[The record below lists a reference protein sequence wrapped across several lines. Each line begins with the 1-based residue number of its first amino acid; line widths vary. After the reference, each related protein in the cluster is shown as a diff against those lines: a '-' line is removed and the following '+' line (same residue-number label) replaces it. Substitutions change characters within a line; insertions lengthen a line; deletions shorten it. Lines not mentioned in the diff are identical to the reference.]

1 MVSFRY
7 YWPGKKNAILLVRP
21 SVRPFVSTLS
31 FEPTDLWTCTC
42 VCVCVWGGVMSY
54 DYSLPGIEG
63 QGQGVRVGAVG
74 VTSILDRWQ
83 YF

>member
-1 MVSFRY
+1 MQSF
-7 YWPGKKNAILLVRP
+7 L
-21 SVRPFVSTLS
+21 SVRLS
-31 FEPTDLWTCTC
+31 VRLFLRYLSNRLTFELALVC
-42 VCVCVWGGVMSY
+42 VCVCGGGVMSY